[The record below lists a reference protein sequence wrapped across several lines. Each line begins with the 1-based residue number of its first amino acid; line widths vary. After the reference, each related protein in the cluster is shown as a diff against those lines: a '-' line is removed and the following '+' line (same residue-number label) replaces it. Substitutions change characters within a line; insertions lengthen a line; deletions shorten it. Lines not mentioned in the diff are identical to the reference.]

1 MNLGVGGIDRDQ
13 DVITDIV
20 EDIVRSGI
28 IEEEIVPKGFIYYV
42 QVSSSER
49 RELEQALEDAE
60 DDGLILTFAWHV
72 HDYKYDR
79 F

>member
-20 EDIVRSGI
+20 EDIVRGGI
-28 IEEEIVPKGFIYYV
+28 IEEEIVPKGFIYYI

-49 RELEQALEDAE
+49 RELRQALDDAV
-60 DDGLILTFAWHV
+60 DDGLILAVNWQV
-72 HDYKYDR
+72 HDYVNDR